1 MSERSDEKINE
12 NLRPEEAIQVAM
24 ERERRARDFYL
35 QCAKTVV
42 DPGVRKMFEFLA
54 KEEINHL
61 ALLEREYDRF
71 IAREG

>member
-54 KEEINHL
+54 KEETNHL
-61 ALLEREYDRF
+61 KILQAELDKDYMQEM
-71 IAREG
+71 

>member
-1 MSERSDEKINE
+1 MSERSDEKVNE
-12 NLRPEEAIQVAM
+12 NLRPEEAIQLAM
-24 ERERRARDFYL
+24 ERERRARDFYQ
-35 QCAKTVV
+35 QCAQTVR

-54 KEEINHL
+54 KEEVNHL